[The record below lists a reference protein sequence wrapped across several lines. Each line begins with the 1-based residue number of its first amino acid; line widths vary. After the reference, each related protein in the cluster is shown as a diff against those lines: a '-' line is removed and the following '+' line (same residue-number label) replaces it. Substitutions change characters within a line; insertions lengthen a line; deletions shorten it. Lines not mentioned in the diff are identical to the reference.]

1 MIGKRRGCLS
11 KGGIVDYDKVYNV
24 ILNDIKNGVIKGITF
39 DRKEDYDNIGTMN
52 ILALAYLGDAIY
64 EVYIRT
70 FLLQKESKK

>member
-39 DRKEDYDNIGTMN
+39 DRKEDY
-52 ILALAYLGDAIY
+52 
-64 EVYIRT
+64 E
-70 FLLQKESKK
+70 